1 MGLEIIGTIITAV
14 ITGGL
19 TLIGVVITNNSSHKE
34 IENTLKINQ
43 AITDTKLESLTDEVR
58 KHNNF
63 AVRIPMI
70 EKDIEFLKHEVE
82 ELKPE

>member
-1 MGLEIIGTIITAV
+1 MPEAVVTAL

-19 TLIGVVITNNSSHKE
+19 ALIGVIITNMSSHKS
-34 IENTLKINQ
+34 IENALKVNQ
-43 AITDTKLESLTDEVR
+43 AVTDTKLEALTNEVR

-63 AVRIPMI
+63 AVRVPII

-82 ELKPE
+82 EMKV

>member
-1 MGLEIIGTIITAV
+1 MENIITAL

-19 TLIGVVITNNSSHKE
+19 ALIGVIITNMASHKN

-43 AITDTKLESLTDEVR
+43 AVTDTKLEALTDEVR

-63 AVRIPMI
+63 AVRIPII
-70 EKDIEFLKHEVE
+70 EKDIEYLKHEMGEIKV
-82 ELKPE
+82 

>member
-1 MGLEIIGTIITAV
+1 MPEAVVTAL

-19 TLIGVVITNNSSHKE
+19 ALIGVIITNMSSHKS
-34 IENTLKINQ
+34 IENALKINQ
-43 AITDTKLESLTDEVR
+43 AVTDTKLEALTDEVR

-63 AVRIPMI
+63 AVRVPII

-82 ELKPE
+82 EIKQ

>member
-1 MGLEIIGTIITAV
+1 MENIITAL

-19 TLIGVVITNNSSHKE
+19 TLIGVIITNMASHKN

-43 AITDTKLESLTDEVR
+43 AVTDTKLEALTDEVR

-63 AVRIPMI
+63 AVRIPII
-70 EKDIEFLKHEVE
+70 EKDIEYLKHEMGEIKV
-82 ELKPE
+82 

>member
-1 MGLEIIGTIITAV
+1 METIITAI

-19 TLIGVVITNNSSHKE
+19 ALIGVIITNMTSHKT
-34 IENTLKINQ
+34 IENTLKVNQ
-43 AITDTKLESLTDEVR
+43 AVTDTKLEALTDEVR

-70 EKDIEFLKHEVE
+70 EKDIEYLKHEME
-82 ELKPE
+82 EIRS